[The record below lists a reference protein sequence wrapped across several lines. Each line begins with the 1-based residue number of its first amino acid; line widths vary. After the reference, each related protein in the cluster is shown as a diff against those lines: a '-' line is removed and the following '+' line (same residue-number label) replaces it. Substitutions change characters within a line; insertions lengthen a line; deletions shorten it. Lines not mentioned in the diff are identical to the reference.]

1 MSEQKFY
8 ICKHCGN
15 LVELIHAG
23 GGVLVCCGD
32 PMEELKP
39 NTVDAS
45 QEKHVPV
52 ITVNGDTVKVAIGAV
67 AHPMT
72 EEHYIQWIFLQT
84 EHGGQ
89 HYTLKPGDAPEA
101 TFCLNGDKAVAAYA
115 YCNLHGLWK
124 KEL

>member
-52 ITVNGDTVKVAIGAV
+52 ITVNGETVKVAIGAV

-89 HYTLKPGDAPEA
+89 HYILKPGDAPEA
-101 TFCLNGDKAVAAYA
+101 TFCLNGDKAVAAFA